1 MHAFSFGVQTLES
14 NVIEMVGYSSAE
26 KENPLHSIILMELAL
41 FIGTLNREEKKFSL
55 TPICIIINFLNL
67 LMEMIQFK
75 SKTWNGKCEILF
87 KIKQPIAW
95 QCTNSYIVC
104 FVNGKKLSN
113 LSWSTFIIRS
123 QASTLAI
130 TMHCIRYV
138 WLTPYVN
145 TYGKNLITI

>member
-67 LMEMIQFK
+67 LMEKFN
-75 SKTWNGKCEILF
+75 SKAKRETG
-87 KIKQPIAW
+87 IARS
-95 QCTNSYIVC
+95 CS
-104 FVNGKKLSN
+104 KLNKRLLDSV
-113 LSWSTFIIRS
+113 LT
-123 QASTLAI
+123 AI
-130 TMHCIRYV
+130 
-138 WLTPYVN
+138 
-145 TYGKNLITI
+145 